1 MILMSEG
8 LADRVIL
15 DHIEED
21 SADSNQQSSTSDNLQ
36 LDEQKANVQFSVG
49 NEIIR
54 CAVKKLTLST
64 DSIVITFVSVP
75 SLPLRLR
82 ENIPVRCI
90 LRCGS
95 HVLDFDLQSFDVTW
109 DNMEG
114 KQLCT
119 IISKIEQHARSS
131 G

>member
-1 MILMSEG
+1 MILMSES
-8 LADRVIL
+8 LTDRVIL
-15 DHIEED
+15 EHDEED
-21 SADSNQQSSTSDNLQ
+21 NVSGNEQISEGDNLH
-36 LDEQKANVQFSVG
+36 LNEQKATVQFSIG

-54 CAVKKLTLST
+54 CAVKKMTLST
-64 DSIVITFVSVP
+64 DNITITFVAVP

-82 ENIPVRCI
+82 ENVPVRCI
-90 LRCGS
+90 LSCGS

-131 G
+131 E

>member
-15 DHIEED
+15 EHEED
-21 SADSNQQSSTSDNLQ
+21 DVETTQSADEQMPHLQDQKAQVQFIIDNDVISCAVRKMTLSADSIS
-36 LDEQKANVQFSVG
+36 
-49 NEIIR
+49 
-54 CAVKKLTLST
+54 
-64 DSIVITFVSVP
+64 ITFVSVP

-82 ENIPVRCI
+82 ESAPVRCI
-90 LRCGS
+90 LSCGK
-95 HVLDFDLQSFDVTW
+95 HILDFDLRIFDATW

-131 G
+131 E